1 MRETVRTVTLLTNEE
16 LIKKLMVH
24 TYDKPVVFQFCPE
37 AGKEMKIGFI
47 KGEGEITENEN
58 FILVDLV
65 PKK

>member
-1 MRETVRTVTLLTNEE
+1 MGETVRTVTLLTNEE

-24 TYDKPVVFQFCPE
+24 TYDKPVVFQFRPDV
-37 AGKEMKIGFI
+37 GREMKIGFI

-65 PKK
+65 PKE